1 VAPSRV
7 AESSLTGTETTAG
20 SLPAVLLRSVT
31 RVFGATPALVRA
43 DLTVV
48 PGEVVLVRGPNG
60 AGKTTLLRVVA
71 TAISP
76 TYGGGAVLGHDLLR
90 GREEIRRGTEL
101 LGHRTR
107 LYGDLTAAENLRFAC
122 SLYGLDPGGIDA
134 ALSRVGLAHVA
145 GHRVGGF
152 SHGMRQRVALA
163 RAVLRRPL
171 LLLLDDPAAGLDAAA
186 REVLA
191 DVVAEA
197 RAEGRTVV
205 VTAHE
210 PGAGSLA
217 TREVRMEGGR
227 VLP

>member
-1 VAPSRV
+1 
-7 AESSLTGTETTAG
+7 
-20 SLPAVLLRSVT
+20 VT

-60 AGKTTLLRVVA
+60 AGKTTLLRVIA

-76 TYGGGAVLGHDLLR
+76 TYGGGAVLGHDLVR

-107 LYGDLTAAENLRFAC
+107 LYDDLTAAENLRFAC
-122 SLYGLDPGGIDA
+122 SLHGLDSGGVEA
-134 ALSRVGLAHVA
+134 ALSRVGLAGVA
-145 GHRVGGF
+145 GQRVGGF

-163 RAVLRRPL
+163 RAVLRRTR

-197 RAEGRTVV
+197 RSEGRTVV
-205 VTAHE
+205 MTAHE